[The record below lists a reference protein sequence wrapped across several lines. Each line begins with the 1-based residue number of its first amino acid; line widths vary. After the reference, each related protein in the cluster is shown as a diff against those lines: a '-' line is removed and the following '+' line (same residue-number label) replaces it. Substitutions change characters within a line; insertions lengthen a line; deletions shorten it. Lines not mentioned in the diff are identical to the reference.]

1 VRQQGP
7 PSEKPTFTKSL
18 LSTADISQFSH
29 YYTGVDGASVD
40 PIYYGNWTVT
50 TLGSGTKD
58 DAKVNIFS
66 NGVYKYF
73 FQDLFRVNGRSFPA
87 IPQFQTD
94 GGEWMTQDQ
103 EKVTTLYGWTS
114 VGVLAI
120 VVLNLLWGWYQS
132 FRGLFRSTYEV
143 RTRHEITKATKQSCL
158 TISFVVKYSPTETI
172 NKSALATFPP
182 SAPMFLKSRAKSFHT
197 RCWLATLTASMKS
210 CLTGPTQ
217 IVLIRTTT

>member
-1 VRQQGP
+1 MTISAVR
-7 PSEKPTFTKSL
+7 SYPTSCISRNCL
-18 LSTADISQFSH
+18 QNISQFSH

-50 TLGSGTKD
+50 TYGSGTKD
-58 DAKVNIFS
+58 NAIVNIFS
-66 NGVYKYF
+66 NGVYKYC

-94 GGEWMTQDQ
+94 GSEWMTQDQ

-143 RTRHEITKATKQSCL
+143 RTRHEITKATKQACL
-158 TISFVVKYSPTETI
+158 TISLLL
-172 NKSALATFPP
+172 N
-182 SAPMFLKSRAKSFHT
+182 
-197 RCWLATLTASMKS
+197 TAQRRRSTNQ
-210 CLTGPTQ
+210 L
-217 IVLIRTTT
+217 